1 MCAIP
6 DAVIRAGLEL
16 LSVAIDAAGETNDVF
31 FCRAK
36 YQGHPVNVYIKAAK
50 GPRHCLA
57 NERAVLD
64 ALASGALPVPRV
76 VGYVEAPRAVL
87 AVEALPGR
95 MVWEYIDPRRDL
107 YKREEAPA
115 YLRAYGRC
123 LARVH
128 NLPLAWEPQK
138 RPRLAGLIGE
148 ENLEDSRFQ
157 EIVAWLE
164 THAPIGREQVFVHGD
179 LNTASVLFH
188 DGALSGVVDWEF
200 AGRGWREQDLAWVLR
215 ARTAFLNTPAER
227 DALLQGYREH
237 ASYDEEA
244 LRWCEVLNYLHFA
257 YWSREDEPEYTAY
270 ALHKARERA
279 DL

>member
-1 MCAIP
+1 MAGDACTHWQGAGVRAWGSEHGECA
-6 DAVIRAGLEL
+6 V
-16 LSVAIDAAGETNDVF
+16 
-31 FCRAK
+31 
-36 YQGHPVNVYIKAAK
+36 
-50 GPRHCLA
+50 
-57 NERAVLD
+57 
-64 ALASGALPVPRV
+64 
-76 VGYVEAPRAVL
+76 
-87 AVEALPGR
+87 
-95 MVWEYIDPRRDL
+95 
-107 YKREEAPA
+107 
-115 YLRAYGRC
+115 
-123 LARVH
+123 
-128 NLPLAWEPQK
+128 
-138 RPRLAGLIGE
+138 
-148 ENLEDSRFQ
+148 
-157 EIVAWLE
+157 
-164 THAPIGREQVFVHGD
+164 
-179 LNTASVLFH
+179 H